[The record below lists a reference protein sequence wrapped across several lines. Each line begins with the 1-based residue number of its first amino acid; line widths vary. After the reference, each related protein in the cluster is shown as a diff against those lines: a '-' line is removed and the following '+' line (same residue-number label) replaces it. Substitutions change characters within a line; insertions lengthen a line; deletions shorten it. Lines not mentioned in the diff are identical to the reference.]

1 MAHARPSDALGPLP
15 RWQLHA
21 HYYPPLLRSAD
32 VAKIPASYEL
42 LGESAAR
49 HHPRIRRG
57 RTASGDANLLVNFN
71 VWRYTRRHANRC
83 ARNHVGVTTKT
94 IRYYESLDLLPEPD
108 RTPAGYREYGAEV
121 AERLRFIRD
130 AQACGLS
137 LDEIQTLLSMKDAGQ
152 ATCEHT
158 LAFLDDIIADIDAQI
173 ERLQVARAEM
183 LQLAARARG
192 LDPATCT
199 DPHRCQ
205 VIDPS

>member
-1 MAHARPSDALGPLP
+1 MRIGALATMAGLP
-15 RWQLHA
+15 AQ
-21 HYYPPLLRSAD
+21 
-32 VAKIPASYEL
+32 
-42 LGESAAR
+42 
-49 HHPRIRRG
+49 
-57 RTASGDANLLVNFN
+57 
-71 VWRYTRRHANRC
+71 
-83 ARNHVGVTTKT
+83 T

-108 RTPAGYREYGAEV
+108 RTPAGYRDYGAEV

-158 LAFLDDIIADIDAQI
+158 LSFLDRHIADIDAQI
-173 ERLQVARAEM
+173 ERLQAARAEM
-183 LQLAARARG
+183 LQLATRARR